1 MHVKTFRKVYFSKKC
16 QISVGEDN
24 QQSTVRRIEKPVC
37 SPVQMREILENRPE
51 NYRVLF
57 QVLALT
63 GARTGEVLGLQ
74 WKHVDLVKARLR
86 IEQSLWHGLLVAP
99 KTRESVRI
107 INTSVVLLEAL

>member
-1 MHVKTFRKVYFSKKC
+1 
-16 QISVGEDN
+16 
-24 QQSTVRRIEKPVC
+24 
-37 SPVQMREILENRPE
+37 MREILENRPE

-63 GARTGEVLGLQ
+63 GARTGEVSGLQ
-74 WKHVDLVKARLR
+74 WKHADLEKAQLR

-107 INTSVVLLEAL
+107 INTSVVLLRLKWCFKVLSSFPNLSHGLSEYGTQSKTRLT